1 MIFSLFTNVNEYAI
15 LIIEGGKMIIG
26 MSFIA
31 SAFIFA
37 SMIAIIY
44 FAKKH
49 VDTIETKLYN
59 YILII
64 SIINMIIEFTLCT
77 NILLD
82 VPLFSFYNLL
92 INKLFLVTLFTWFS
106 LFTLYIISVAG
117 VIKIHKKVPWKII
130 IYYLIIVT
138 LLVFLPIELVD
149 ENGVAYSTGIATY
162 LLYGICVFYVL
173 IWLIIIF
180 KNKKKLRKKAL
191 PFIAFIIC
199 LIIML
204 VARAL
209 IPGLLLNSFS
219 SAFATVLMYFTI
231 ENPDIK
237 MIEQLNIAKETAEK
251 ANAAKTDFLSNMS
264 HEIRTP
270 LNAIVG
276 FSNILL
282 DDESIPEKAKDEVR
296 DIVMASDNLLEIVNG
311 ILDIS
316 KIEANKLE
324 IVNNEYS
331 PEKVIDEL
339 VALSKGRLGDKPI
352 EFKTNFDPS
361 IPPVLYGDAGRI
373 KQICVNILTN
383 AIKYTKEGWIE
394 FKVSSIVK
402 DNICRLIISVED
414 TGIGIKEKNIDKLF
428 NKFER
433 LDLEDNVTIEGTG
446 LGLAIT
452 KKLVDLMHGKIVVQ
466 SVFGKGSK
474 FTVCLDQRIVE
485 NPTIKVDTEKIIN
498 EEIIVNN
505 KKVLLVDD
513 NKINLKVAERL
524 LESYGIKTESVES
537 GYDCIE
543 KIKNGNKYNLIMLD
557 DMMPRMS
564 GVETL
569 KKLKEIKGF
578 DTKVIALTA
587 NALTGMREKY
597 LSDGF
602 NDYLAKPINK
612 EELNKII
619 NKYLN
624 ND

>member
-1 MIFSLFTNVNEYAI
+1 
-15 LIIEGGKMIIG
+15 MIIG
-26 MSFIA
+26 MSFIVCT
-31 SAFIFA
+31 FIFA
-37 SMIAIIY
+37 LMIAIIY

-64 SIINMIIEFTLCT
+64 SVINMIIEFTLCT

-92 INKLFLVTLFTWFS
+92 INKLFLVTLFTWFT
-106 LFTLYIISVAG
+106 LFTIYIICVSGLLKLKNKVLNRIILYYILM
-117 VIKIHKKVPWKII
+117 VIILV
-130 IYYLIIVT
+130 
-138 LLVFLPIELVD
+138 LLPLELVN

-162 LLYGICVFYVL
+162 FLYGICVADAFICL
-173 IWLIIIF
+173 IVIF
-180 KNKKKLRKKAL
+180 KGKKKLGKKVI
-191 PFIAFIIC
+191 PFVAFIVC
-199 LIIML
+199 LTVML

-219 SAFATVLMYFTI
+219 SAFATILMYFTI

-237 MIEQLNIAKETAEK
+237 MIEQLNIAREQAER

-276 FSNILL
+276 FSNLLL
-282 DDESIPEKAKDEVR
+282 DDREIPDKAKDGVR

-324 IVNNEYS
+324 IVNSEYS
-331 PEKVIDEL
+331 TKKIFDEL
-339 VALSKGRLGDKPI
+339 VSLCHGRLGEKPI
-352 EFKTNFDPS
+352 EFKTNFDAT
-361 IPPVLYGDAGRI
+361 IPAVLYGDAGRI

-394 FKVSSIVK
+394 FKISSVIK

-433 LDLEDNVTIEGTG
+433 LDLEENVTIEGTG

-474 FTVCLDQRIVE
+474 FTVCIDQRIVK
-485 NPTIKVDTEKIIN
+485 NPTIKVESEKHYD
-498 EEIIVNN
+498 EIQVKN
-505 KKVLLVDD
+505 KRVLLVDD

-524 LESYGIKTESVES
+524 LASYGIETESIES
-537 GYDCIE
+537 GFECID
-543 KIKNGNKYNLIMLD
+543 KIKTGNKYDLIMLD
-557 DMMPRMS
+557 DMMPKMS

-569 KKLKEIKGF
+569 KKLKLIDGF
-578 DTKVIALTA
+578 NMKVVALTA

-597 LSDGF
+597 LNEGF
-602 NDYLAKPINK
+602 DDYLAKPINK
-612 EELNKII
+612 DELNKII

-624 ND
+624 SD